1 MPKISM
7 LATSALAIAVAGLV
21 SPALADQRAVQLQP
35 GFSGAPDNLSPRAA
49 PGGVSGYA
57 VPLGANGGQVG
68 ANWTSHSGN
77 TNIGGY
83 VGGNLGGGYQAG
95 VSTGFRF

>member
-1 MPKISM
+1 MPKKLM
-7 LATSALAIAVAGLV
+7 LAASALAIAIAGLL
-21 SPALADQRAVQLQP
+21 SPALADQRAVNLQP
-35 GFSGAPDNLSPRAA
+35 GFTGAPDNLSPRAA
-49 PGGVSGYA
+49 AGGVSGYA

-83 VGGNLGGGYQAG
+83 AGGNLGGGYQGG
-95 VSTGFRF
+95 VSAGFRY